1 MIEKEK
7 ESISLINLVNKEDK
21 NISKKKVI
29 VSKKKL
35 AKD

>member
-7 ESISLINLVNKEDK
+7 ESNSLVNLVNKEAR
-21 NISKKKVI
+21 IIPRKVI